1 MRFTFTLMIL
11 FSLVSCS
18 RKSDTELYTDA
29 KAAEA
34 IKDFQKA
41 VELYE
46 QVVDRF
52 PTVATAESSLVRLS
66 VIYNN
71 DIKDPRKAIDTYR
84 RCYTMFP
91 SSKQAPTMLFLSGFV
106 FNNELHMLDSA
117 RIVYQIFL
125 QKYPDNDL
133 AASAKYELET
143 LGKDPSM
150 AITQQDIVINNSKPD
165 KPKKAVKK

>member
-1 MRFTFTLMIL
+1 MKLSFFLVLVLIL
-11 FSLVSCS
+11 SSCS

-71 DIKDPRKAIDTYR
+71 DIKDPRKAIDAYR
-84 RCYTMFP
+84 RCYSMFP
-91 SSKQAPTMLFLSGFV
+91 SSKQAPTMLFLTGFV

-117 RIVYQIFL
+117 RIVYETFL

-133 AASAKYELET
+133 AASAKFELET

-150 AITQQDIVINNSKPD
+150 AIIQQDMVVNNSKTD

>member
-1 MRFTFTLMIL
+1 MKFQFLLLLIL
-11 FSLVSCS
+11 ILSSCS
-18 RKSDTELYTDA
+18 PKSDTELYMDA

-34 IKDFQKA
+34 KKDFQKA
-41 VELYE
+41 IELYE
-46 QVVDRF
+46 KVVDRF

-117 RIVYQIFL
+117 RIVYETFL

-133 AASAKYELET
+133 ALSAKFELET
-143 LGKDPSM
+143 LGKDPGA
-150 AITQQDIVINNSKPD
+150 AINSQTASADEQLSKD
-165 KPKKAVKK
+165 SKKAVKK

>member
-1 MRFTFTLMIL
+1 MKLSFFLVLVLIL
-11 FSLVSCS
+11 SSCS
-18 RKSDTELYTDA
+18 HKSDTELYTDA
-29 KAAEA
+29 KAAESK
-34 IKDFQKA
+34 KDFQKA

-66 VIYNN
+66 VIFNN
-71 DIKDPRKAIDTYR
+71 DIKDPRKAIDAYR

-117 RIVYQIFL
+117 RIVYETFL

-133 AASAKYELET
+133 AASAKFELET
-143 LGKDPSM
+143 LGKDPGL
-150 AITQQDIVINNSKPD
+150 AINQQDVVTDNSKSD